1 MGSTEIVFQCATA
14 SPPIPSIAAPTGP
27 GGTAHLEVR
36 SGPAVG
42 LAFAL
47 AQSPAQLGRVPASDI
62 CIDDV
67 SVSARHAVLFER
79 SGAWLLADQGS
90 TNGTFWRGE
99 RLAPGREIPLQEGDM
114 FTVGQV
120 AIVFSS
126 RKMATAMPPSGWNAP
141 PSAAP
146 RGCIGCGQPLAQGAR
161 FCNACGF
168 PVPAGAS

>member
-1 MGSTEIVFQCATA
+1 MAAIAT
-14 SPPIPSIAAPTGP
+14 PTGP
-27 GGTAHLEVR
+27 GGAAHLEVR
-36 SGPAVG
+36 SGQAVG

-47 AQSPAQLGRVPASDI
+47 AQSPAQLGRAPASHI
-62 CIDDV
+62 RIDDV
-67 SVSARHAVLFER
+67 SVSSRHAVLVER
-79 SGAWLLADQGS
+79 GGTWLIADQGS

-99 RLAPGREIPLQEGDM
+99 RLAPGREIPIQEGDM

-126 RKMATAMPPSGWNAP
+126 RRVASSAMPPSGWAAAA

-146 RGCIGCGQPLAQGAR
+146 RGCIGCGSPLVQGAR

-168 PVPAGAS
+168 PVTAGAP